1 MMTTAERFNLNDL
14 SKLKINIEEQFGATY
29 EFIKYDCKQNKTTN
43 TVSIVMHLRRVASS
57 PAHFSYTLNHTLI
70 PEFITQNFTVTIKFL
85 DENGGDVAHQ
95 ESGDF
100 IERVVGMAS

>member
-1 MMTTAERFNLNDL
+1 MTTTAGRFNLNDL
-14 SKLKINIEEQFGATY
+14 SNLRINIEEQFGATY
-29 EFIKYDCKQNKTTN
+29 EFIKYDCTQNKTTN

-57 PAHFSYTLNHTLI
+57 PVHFSYAFEHKLI
-70 PEFITQNFTVTIKFL
+70 PEFVSRNFTVAIKFL

-100 IERVVGMAS
+100 IERVVGMPS